1 MPLHVG
7 SGCLPATITNLRI
20 NCIAQSATPP
30 EMSLWEK
37 IKEFFCSTHQT
48 EAQECIW
55 TICHP
60 SVGTTREDVVS
71 RFEQLR
77 MLVYA
82 GYEESIHSGRHGESH
97 FCILDADNQEI
108 LSVTLDDAG
117 NYTVNCQGHN
127 ETYRFTMDI
136 EQGEECTEH
145 AEGAS
150 GTLQVSPLPDPAAP
164 QTPAAYDAVWSEWKR
179 AAPAEELRGR
189 AATVQRICTC
199 LNNGSRELNV
209 GESGLTALPDCLP
222 AHITTLV
229 IPHNNYLTSLPTLP
243 SGLEVLTVEDNQ
255 LTSLPPLPSGLEVL
269 TVEDNQLTSLPP
281 LPSGLEVLTVE
292 DNQLTSLPPLPSGL
306 EVLTVEDNQLTSL
319 PPLPSGLEVLTV
331 EDNQL
336 TSLPPLPSGLEVLTV
351 EDNQLTS
358 LPPLPS
364 GLEVLTVEDNQLTS
378 LPPLPSGL
386 EVLTVED
393 NQLTSLPPLPA
404 GLVVLTVSG
413 NQLTSLPPLP
423 AGLQTLSVAGNQ
435 LTSLPPLPA
444 GLQMLLV
451 ARNQL
456 TSLPPLPAG
465 LQMLLVARN
474 QLTSLPPLPPA
485 GLQTLSVAG
494 NQLTSLPPLPAG
506 LQMLSVAGNQLT
518 RLPPLPAGLRRLLV
532 AGNQLTSLPPLPA
545 GLQMLLV
552 ARNQLTSLPPLPA
565 GLQMLSVSDNQLTSL
580 PLLPAGLELLT
591 LERNPQ
597 LVRLPPLP
605 EGLQTLSVDAN
616 PQLTRLPALPS
627 GLQRLYA
634 RNNQL
639 TRLPESIT
647 GLSSEAS
654 VNLEGNPLSERTLQA
669 LREITSAP
677 GYSGPRILF
686 DMAGASAPRE
696 ARALHLAA
704 AGWLV
709 PAREGEPAP
718 ADRWHM
724 FGQEDNAA
732 AFSLFLDRL
741 SETENFMKDAGFK
754 AQISSWLVQLAEDEA
769 LRAKTFAMATEATAS
784 CQDRVTLALHQM
796 KNVQLVHD
804 AEKGQYDNNLA
815 ALVATGREMFRLE
828 KLEQIARE
836 KAGTLALA
844 DDVEVYLAYQNKLK
858 KALGLTSVTAEMR
871 FFGVSGVTVSDLQA
885 AELQVKAAE
894 KSELREWIL
903 QWGPL
908 HSVLERKAPERVNAL
923 REKQISDYEETYR
936 MLSDTE
942 LRPFGLVGNTDAERT
957 IGARAMESAKKT
969 FLDGLRP
976 LVEEMLGSYLAP

>member
-7 SGCLPATITNLRI
+7 RGCLPATITNLRI

-150 GTLQVSPLPDPAAP
+150 GTLQVSPLPAPAAP
-164 QTPAAYDAVWSEWKR
+164 QTPAEYDAVWSEWKG

-209 GESGLTALPDCLP
+209 GESGLTALPDRLP

-229 IPHNNYLTSLPTLP
+229 IPHNNYLTSLPT
-243 SGLEVLTVEDNQ
+243 
-255 LTSLPPLPSGLEVL
+255 
-269 TVEDNQLTSLPP
+269 
-281 LPSGLEVLTVE
+281 
-292 DNQLTSLPPLPSGL
+292 
-306 EVLTVEDNQLTSL
+306 
-319 PPLPSGLEVLTV
+319 
-331 EDNQL
+331 
-336 TSLPPLPSGLEVLTV
+336 
-351 EDNQLTS
+351 
-358 LPPLPS
+358 LPS

-465 LQMLLVARN
+465 LQML
-474 QLTSLPPLPPA
+474 
-485 GLQTLSVAG
+485 
-494 NQLTSLPPLPAG
+494 
-506 LQMLSVAGNQLT
+506 SVAGNQLT

-545 GLQMLLV
+545 GLQV
-552 ARNQLTSLPPLPA
+552 
-565 GLQMLSVSDNQLTSL
+565 LSVSDNQLTSL

-858 KALGLTSVTAEMR
+858 KALGMTSVTAEMR

>member
-48 EAQECIW
+48 EALECIW

-71 RFEQLR
+71 SFEQLR
-77 MLVYA
+77 MLAYA

-97 FCILDADNQEI
+97 FCILDADSQEI

-117 NYTVNCQGHN
+117 NYIVNCQGHN

-150 GTLQVSPLPDPAAP
+150 GTLQVSPLPAPAAP
-164 QTPAAYDAVWSEWKR
+164 QTPAEYDAVWSEWTR
-179 AAPAEELRGR
+179 VAPAEELRGR

-255 LTSLPPLPSGLEVL
+255 LTSLPPLPAGLEL
-269 TVEDNQLTSLPP
+269 
-281 LPSGLEVLTVE
+281 
-292 DNQLTSLPPLPSGL
+292 
-306 EVLTVEDNQLTSL
+306 
-319 PPLPSGLEVLTV
+319 
-331 EDNQL
+331 
-336 TSLPPLPSGLEVLTV
+336 
-351 EDNQLTS
+351 
-358 LPPLPS
+358 
-364 GLEVLTVEDNQLTS
+364 
-378 LPPLPSGL
+378 
-386 EVLTVED
+386 
-393 NQLTSLPPLPA
+393 
-404 GLVVLTVSG
+404 LTVSG

-423 AGLQTLSVAGNQ
+423 AGLQMLLVAGNQ

-451 ARNQL
+451 AGNQL

-465 LQMLLVARN
+465 LQM
-474 QLTSLPPLPPA
+474 
-485 GLQTLSVAG
+485 LSVAG

-518 RLPPLPAGLRRLLV
+518 
-532 AGNQLTSLPPLPA
+532 SLPPLPA
-545 GLQMLLV
+545 GLQVLLV
-552 ARNQLTSLPPLPA
+552 ARNQLTS
-565 GLQMLSVSDNQLTSL
+565 
-580 PLLPAGLELLT
+580 
-591 LERNPQ
+591 
-597 LVRLPPLP
+597 LPPLP

-669 LREITSAP
+669 LQNITSAP

-704 AGWLV
+704 ANWLV

-741 SETENFMKDAGFK
+741 GETENCIKDAGFK

-804 AEKGQYDNNLA
+804 AEKGEYDNNLVV
-815 ALVATGREMFRLE
+815 LVATGREMFRLE

-836 KAGTLALA
+836 KAGTLALV
-844 DDVEVYLAYQNKLK
+844 DEIEVWLAYQNKLK
-858 KALGLTSVTAEMR
+858 KSLGLTSVTAEMR

-894 KSELREWIL
+894 KSEFREWIL

-942 LRPFGLVGNTDAERT
+942 LRPSGLVGNTDAERT
-957 IGARAMESAKKT
+957 LGARAMESAKKT

-976 LVEEMLGSYLAP
+976 LVEEMLGSYLKARQRLN

>member
-1 MPLHVG
+1 
-7 SGCLPATITNLRI
+7 
-20 NCIAQSATPP
+20 
-30 EMSLWEK
+30 
-37 IKEFFCSTHQT
+37 
-48 EAQECIW
+48 
-55 TICHP
+55 
-60 SVGTTREDVVS
+60 
-71 RFEQLR
+71 
-77 MLVYA
+77 
-82 GYEESIHSGRHGESH
+82 GY
-97 FCILDADNQEI
+97 
-108 LSVTLDDAG
+108 
-117 NYTVNCQGHN
+117 
-127 ETYRFTMDI
+127 TYRFTMDI

-150 GTLQVSPLPDPAAP
+150 GTLQVSPLPATAAP
-164 QTPAAYDAVWSEWKR
+164 QTPAEYDAVWSEWKG

-255 LTSLPPLPSGLEVL
+255 LI
-269 TVEDNQLTSLPP
+269 
-281 LPSGLEVLTVE
+281 
-292 DNQLTSLPPLPSGL
+292 
-306 EVLTVEDNQLTSL
+306 
-319 PPLPSGLEVLTV
+319 
-331 EDNQL
+331 
-336 TSLPPLPSGLEVLTV
+336 
-351 EDNQLTS
+351 
-358 LPPLPS
+358 
-364 GLEVLTVEDNQLTS
+364 
-378 LPPLPSGL
+378 
-386 EVLTVED
+386 
-393 NQLTSLPPLPA
+393 SLPPLPA
-404 GLVVLTVSG
+404 GLELLTVS
-413 NQLTSLPPLP
+413 
-423 AGLQTLSVAGNQ
+423 
-435 LTSLPPLPA
+435 
-444 GLQMLLV
+444 
-451 ARNQL
+451 
-456 TSLPPLPAG
+456 
-465 LQMLLVARN
+465 
-474 QLTSLPPLPPA
+474 
-485 GLQTLSVAG
+485 
-494 NQLTSLPPLPAG
+494 
-506 LQMLSVAGNQLT
+506 
-518 RLPPLPAGLRRLLV
+518 
-532 AGNQLTSLPPLPA
+532 GNQLTSLPPLPA

-565 GLQMLSVSDNQLTSL
+565 GLQMLSVAGNQLTSLPPLPAGLQRLLVAGNQLTSLPPLPAGLQVLSVSNNQLTSL

-591 LERNPQ
+591 VDRNPQ

-605 EGLQTLSVDAN
+605 EGLQTLSVDDN

-627 GLQRLYA
+627 GIQLLFA

-647 GLSSEAS
+647 GLAS
-654 VNLEGNPLSERTLQA
+654 NATVNVEGNPLSERTLQA
-669 LREITSAP
+669 LLDITSAP
-677 GYSGPRILF
+677 GYSGPTIHF
-686 DMAGASAPRE
+686 NMAGPSAPRE

-704 AGWLV
+704 ADWLM
-709 PAREGEPAP
+709 PAREREPAP

-741 SETENFMKDAGFK
+741 SETENFIRDAGFK
-754 AQISSWLVQLAEDEA
+754 EQISSWLVQLAEDDA

-804 AEKGQYDNNLA
+804 AEKGEYDNNLVV
-815 ALVATGREMFRLE
+815 LVATGREMFRLE

-836 KAGTLALA
+836 KAGTLALV
-844 DDVEVYLAYQNKLK
+844 DEIEVWLAYQNKLK
-858 KALGLTSVTAEMR
+858 KSLGLTSVTAEMR

-894 KSELREWIL
+894 KSEFREWIL

-942 LRPFGLVGNTDAERT
+942 LRPSGLVGNTDAERT

-969 FLDGLRP
+969 FLDGLRS
-976 LVEEMLGSYLAP
+976 LVEEMLGSYLKVRQRLN

>member
-150 GTLQVSPLPDPAAP
+150 GTLQVSPLPAPAAP
-164 QTPAAYDAVWSEWKR
+164 QTPAEYDAVWSEWKG

-255 LTSLPPLPSGLEVL
+255 LTSLPPLP
-269 TVEDNQLTSLPP
+269 
-281 LPSGLEVLTVE
+281 
-292 DNQLTSLPPLPSGL
+292 
-306 EVLTVEDNQLTSL
+306 
-319 PPLPSGLEVLTV
+319 
-331 EDNQL
+331 
-336 TSLPPLPSGLEVLTV
+336 
-351 EDNQLTS
+351 
-358 LPPLPS
+358 
-364 GLEVLTVEDNQLTS
+364 
-378 LPPLPSGL
+378 
-386 EVLTVED
+386 
-393 NQLTSLPPLPA
+393 
-404 GLVVLTVSG
+404 
-413 NQLTSLPPLP
+413 
-423 AGLQTLSVAGNQ
+423 AGLQV
-435 LTSLPPLPA
+435 
-444 GLQMLLV
+444 
-451 ARNQL
+451 
-456 TSLPPLPAG
+456 
-465 LQMLLVARN
+465 
-474 QLTSLPPLPPA
+474 
-485 GLQTLSVAG
+485 
-494 NQLTSLPPLPAG
+494 
-506 LQMLSVAGNQLT
+506 
-518 RLPPLPAGLRRLLV
+518 
-532 AGNQLTSLPPLPA
+532 
-545 GLQMLLV
+545 
-552 ARNQLTSLPPLPA
+552 
-565 GLQMLSVSDNQLTSL
+565 LSVSDNQLTSL

-591 LERNPQ
+591 LDRNPQ
-597 LVRLPPLP
+597 LARLPPLP

-647 GLSSEAS
+647 GLSSEAI
-654 VNLEGNPLSERTLQA
+654 VNLYGNPLSERTLQA
-669 LREITSAP
+669 LQNITSAP

>member
-48 EAQECIW
+48 EALECIW

-77 MLVYA
+77 MLAYA

-108 LSVTLDDAG
+108 LSVPLDDAG

-222 AHITTLV
+222 THITTLV
-229 IPHNNYLTSLPTLP
+229 IPHNNYLTSLPT
-243 SGLEVLTVEDNQ
+243 
-255 LTSLPPLPSGLEVL
+255 
-269 TVEDNQLTSLPP
+269 
-281 LPSGLEVLTVE
+281 
-292 DNQLTSLPPLPSGL
+292 
-306 EVLTVEDNQLTSL
+306 
-319 PPLPSGLEVLTV
+319 
-331 EDNQL
+331 
-336 TSLPPLPSGLEVLTV
+336 
-351 EDNQLTS
+351 
-358 LPPLPS
+358 LPS

-465 LQMLLVARN
+465 LQML
-474 QLTSLPPLPPA
+474 
-485 GLQTLSVAG
+485 SVAG
-494 NQLTSLPPLPAG
+494 NQLTS
-506 LQMLSVAGNQLT
+506 
-518 RLPPLPAGLRRLLV
+518 LPPLPAGLRRLLV

-545 GLQMLLV
+545 GLQV
-552 ARNQLTSLPPLPA
+552 
-565 GLQMLSVSDNQLTSL
+565 LSVSDNQLTSL